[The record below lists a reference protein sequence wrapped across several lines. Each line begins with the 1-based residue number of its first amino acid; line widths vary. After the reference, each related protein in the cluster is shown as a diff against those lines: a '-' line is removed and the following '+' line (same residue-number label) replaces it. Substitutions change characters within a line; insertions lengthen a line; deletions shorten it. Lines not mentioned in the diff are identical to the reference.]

1 MYKTEILGVRIDS
14 LPLSALLE
22 EIDQA
27 VSSNRRMLIAHVNIT
42 ALNLAYKLPWLR
54 QFYNQA
60 DRVYCDGMGVMVGA
74 RLLGCSIQYR
84 YTLADWVWPLAEMA
98 ARRGH
103 TLFLLGNPP
112 GAAQRAARRLQERYP
127 ALCIAGTQH
136 GFFDKTPGSPESLRI
151 VEHINAVNTDILLVG
166 FGMPL
171 QEQWLMDHEPI
182 LQAKATITC
191 GALFEYVAGD
201 LRRGPSWMT
210 QNYMEW
216 LARMLISPR
225 RYAWRYMRDIPLF
238 YWRILKEAF
247 QPFHHR
253 LPHTR
258 QLEQPPKSPPWD

>member
-1 MYKTEILGVRIDS
+1 MCKAEILGVRIDS
-14 LPLSALLE
+14 LPLGALLE

-27 VSSNRRMLIAHVNIT
+27 ASSNRRMLIAHVNIT

-74 RLLGCSIQYR
+74 RLLGCTIQYR
-84 YTLADWVWPLAEMA
+84 YTLADWVWLLAEMA

-103 TLFLLGNPP
+103 ILYLLGNPP
-112 GAAQRAARRLQERYP
+112 GAAQRAANRLQECCPTLR
-127 ALCIAGTQH
+127 IAGTQH
-136 GFFDKTPGSPESLRI
+136 GFFDKSPGSSESRQI
-151 VEHINAVNTDILLVG
+151 IESINAANVDILLVG
-166 FGMPL
+166 FGMPV
-171 QEQWLMDHEPI
+171 QEQWLMDHWH
-182 LQAKATITC
+182 LLKVNTAITC

-201 LRRGPSWMT
+201 LHRGPAWMT

-216 LARMLISPR
+216 LARMIISPR

-247 QPFHHR
+247 QPIRPR
-253 LPHTR
+253 LSHASQPEQRPKNPR
-258 QLEQPPKSPPWD
+258 QE